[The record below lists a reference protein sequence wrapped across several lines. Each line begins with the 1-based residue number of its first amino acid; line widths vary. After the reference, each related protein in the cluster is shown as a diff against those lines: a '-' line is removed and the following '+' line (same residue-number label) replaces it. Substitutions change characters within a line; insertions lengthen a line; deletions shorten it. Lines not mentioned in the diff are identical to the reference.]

1 MSYLCMHM
9 HMHMCMHMSHTTCHM
24 CMHMCMHMSMCMSLV
39 CVVMIDLGNLRDQ
52 IFPRTGFAPSERD
65 GLHPTKK
72 KHGDQRKMRKMR
84 EIALMD
90 QTLKS

>member
-52 IFPRTGFAPSERD
+52 IFPRTGFAPNGEHQVCFFPKAVIYFMFAPPPLLSYRSSFVK
-65 GLHPTKK
+65 G
-72 KHGDQRKMRKMR
+72 
-84 EIALMD
+84 
-90 QTLKS
+90 

>member
-1 MSYLCMHM
+1 MCMHM

-52 IFPRTGFAPSERD
+52 IFPRTVFAPPDDQRRAD
-65 GLHPTKK
+65 GLYVHNSGS
-72 KHGDQRKMRKMR
+72 H
-84 EIALMD
+84 
-90 QTLKS
+90 